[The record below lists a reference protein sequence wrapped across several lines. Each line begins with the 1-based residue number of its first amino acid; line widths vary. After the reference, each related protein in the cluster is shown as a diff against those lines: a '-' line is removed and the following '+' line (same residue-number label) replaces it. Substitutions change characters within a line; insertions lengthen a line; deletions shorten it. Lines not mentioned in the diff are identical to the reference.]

1 MKTQDTPPPIY
12 TADSTGSGSDG
23 LQKTPCNYTRLI
35 RENGPIE
42 ETFVVDHTIRVNEA
56 LLSPLTDTQRQAEGG
71 RNNLYVKAKSGHVD
85 VTIHVVEDSP
95 ASMSNTPI
103 DLTKSLPSTL
113 KLVVESD
120 NGDVVVRL
128 RAPGPREGRRPIH
141 LTVKA
146 RSGSVFLL
154 LPRPTRGVVQITA
167 DRRPVDVSDRLAQIT
182 NYTSEVNKE
191 RKLIIGEVGGPWL
204 NTVDK
209 DEYILEASRRVFLQY
224 VDEEFEKPKVDGE
237 CIIC

>member
-85 VTIHVVEDSP
+85 VTIHVVEDNP

-128 RAPGPREGRRPIH
+128 VLCFFA
-141 LTVKA
+141 
-146 RSGSVFLL
+146 
-154 LPRPTRGVVQITA
+154 
-167 DRRPVDVSDRLAQIT
+167 
-182 NYTSEVNKE
+182 TSYWT
-191 RKLIIGEVGGPWL
+191 RKLTRTRLFLIFSVLQVPE
-204 NTVDK
+204 K
-209 DEYILEASRRVFLQY
+209 DAAPYISL
-224 VDEEFEKPKVDGE
+224 
-237 CIIC
+237 